1 MTFQQVRVW
10 NVQTNQCD
18 MELRDHDHVIEC
30 VAWAPKTAY
39 ENICAAA
46 GIEVCYVIILDF
58 W

>member
-1 MTFQQVRVW
+1 MSFQQIRVW

-46 GIEVCYVIILDF
+46 GIEVCHVIMLD
-58 W
+58 